1 MQKERKIFQMSHE
14 ERKLYKEQLIRELGL
29 VNFYLQKTAPTG
41 KRFRVEKMPEE
52 RKISKMSFEERK
64 LYKRQLIRELER
76 VNFYLQKTAPT
87 HKRIRVKGHK

>member
-1 MQKERKIFQMSHE
+1 MPEERKISKMSFE
-14 ERKLYKEQLIRELGL
+14 ELKLYKKQLTLELDR
-29 VNFYLQKTAPTG
+29 VNFYLKKTAPTR

-52 RKISKMSFEERK
+52 RKISKMSFEELK
-64 LYKRQLIRELER
+64 LYKEQLIRELER